1 MSYQKYKSK
10 QTIVD
15 GIKFQS
21 KLESERFQQL
31 KLLQKA
37 HEITDLQ
44 CQKEFQ
50 IFEGYINCYTGEKH
64 KSRYYVADFFYLD
77 LRSKQWIVED
87 TKGVET
93 DVFKLKWELV
103 QEQHPDYVF
112 RKLTRKDV

>member
-21 KLESERFQQL
+21 KLEAERYLQL
-31 KLLQKA
+31 KFLLRA
-37 HEITDLQ
+37 DEIADLKLQ
-44 CQKEFQ
+44 PEFQ
-50 IFEGYINCYTGEKH
+50 IFEGYIDPLTGEKH
-64 KSRYYVADFFYLD
+64 KSRYYIGDFQYVD
-77 LRSKQWIVED
+77 VRNHQTIVED

-103 QEQHPDYVF
+103 QEKFPEYVF